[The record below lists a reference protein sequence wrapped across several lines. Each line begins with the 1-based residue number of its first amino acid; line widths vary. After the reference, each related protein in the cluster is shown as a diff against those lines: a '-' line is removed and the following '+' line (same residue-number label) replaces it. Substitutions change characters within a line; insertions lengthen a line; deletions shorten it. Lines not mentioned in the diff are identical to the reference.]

1 MKIRKDVNV
10 IITFDDKEYSEEE
23 TAILYQQFFE
33 SLAKLYQ
40 QFFESLAKIKGVKIP
55 EYAGKALAKALRAKE
70 KISKEIRTPKTDN
83 TKEF

>member
-33 SLAKLYQ
+33 SLAK
-40 QFFESLAKIKGVKIP
+40 IKGVKIP
-55 EYAGKALAKALRAKE
+55 EYAGKAFAKTIRAKE
-70 KISKEIRTPKTDN
+70 KISKETRTFENIDD
-83 TKEF
+83 

>member
-33 SLAKLYQ
+33 SLAK
-40 QFFESLAKIKGVKIP
+40 IKGVKIP
-55 EYAGKALAKALRAKE
+55 EYAGKALAKALRAK
-70 KISKEIRTPKTDN
+70 SKTSEEARTSKTDS

>member
-1 MKIRKDVNV
+1 MPRKQKDIKV

-33 SLAKLYQ
+33 SLAK
-40 QFFESLAKIKGVKIP
+40 IKGVKIP
-55 EYAGKALAKALRAKE
+55 EYAGKALAKAIRAKE
-70 KISKEIRTPKTDN
+70 KTSKETRTSKTDN

>member
-33 SLAKLYQ
+33 SLAK
-40 QFFESLAKIKGVKIP
+40 IKGVKIP
-55 EYAGKALAKALRAKE
+55 KYAGKALVKALRAKE
-70 KISKEIRTPKTDN
+70 KTSKETRTSETPDA
-83 TKEF
+83 

>member
-1 MKIRKDVNV
+1 MPRKQKDIKV

-33 SLAKLYQ
+33 SLAK
-40 QFFESLAKIKGVKIP
+40 IKGIKIP
-55 EYAGKALAKALRAKE
+55 EYTGKALAKALRAKE
-70 KISKEIRTPKTDN
+70 NTSKETRTPKTDN

>member
-33 SLAKLYQ
+33 SLAK
-40 QFFESLAKIKGVKIP
+40 IKGVKIP
-55 EYAGKALAKALRAKE
+55 EYTGKALAKALRAKE
-70 KISKEIRTPKTDN
+70 KTSKEIRTSKTDN

>member
-33 SLAKLYQ
+33 SLAK
-40 QFFESLAKIKGVKIP
+40 IKGVKIP
-55 EYAGKALAKALRAKE
+55 EYAGMAFAKAFRAK
-70 KISKEIRTPKTDN
+70 
-83 TKEF
+83 

>member
-33 SLAKLYQ
+33 SLAK
-40 QFFESLAKIKGVKIP
+40 IKGVKIP
-55 EYAGKALAKALRAKE
+55 EYAGKALAKALRVKKRHLKRLE
-70 KISKEIRTPKTDN
+70 LLKLTVQKSFSD
-83 TKEF
+83 F

>member
-33 SLAKLYQ
+33 SLAK
-40 QFFESLAKIKGVKIP
+40 IKGVKIP
-55 EYAGKALAKALRAKE
+55 EYAGMALARALRAKS
-70 KISKEIRTPKTDN
+70 KTSKEIRTSKTDS

>member
-33 SLAKLYQ
+33 SLAK
-40 QFFESLAKIKGVKIP
+40 IKGVKIP
-55 EYAGKALAKALRAKE
+55 EYTGKAKE
-70 KISKEIRTPKTDN
+70 ARTSKTDN